1 MRKPLCYPLAL
12 LLLYSCEE
20 NDLNTYREQA
30 QPVQKLDTHAERA
43 DTKAIIK
50 SDQEIWLKD
59 RSPAIFLLDKAI
71 YSRQYVFKDHIK
83 INNKFSLKK

>member
-1 MRKPLCYPLAL
+1 MRKPLCYPLALAL

-30 QPVQKLDTHAERA
+30 QPVQRLDTHAKRA
-43 DTKAIIK
+43 ETKAMIK

-59 RSPAIFLLDKAI
+59 RSPAILMIDK
-71 YSRQYVFKDHIK
+71 SKSSMKVSPDEIK
-83 INNKFSLKK
+83 